1 MDHVSNYRL
10 PEDSEEMDEVT
21 RELQERGCGTHTPPP
36 SSSEGSED
44 DKPTKKKKHK
54 KGKWLRPMKRH
65 WVGLMFA
72 LLSLH

>member
-21 RELQERGCGTHTPPP
+21 RELQERGCGTHAPPP

-44 DKPTKKKKHK
+44 DKPTKKNTKKVN
-54 KGKWLRPMKRH
+54 G
-65 WVGLMFA
+65 
-72 LLSLH
+72 